1 MLPHL
6 KADKVEGL
14 QWNPGL
20 STPIANM
27 VENKIWSPFS
37 ILLQVENPGCGY
49 QPRPASG
56 SHKEE
61 LEHPHTL
68 CYSRQDLRFQEVPI
82 RIPPLSV
89 WTTVAFL
96 PDANCSADPL
106 CPQAP
111 PPIQTL
117 LRHICIPVWTHTHM
131 CETHCFYSMHSYY
144 LVLNFVQAC
153 TNCLLLLWP
162 AFSRMLGCKLQKGR
176 DLFTGSECEL

>member
-61 LEHPHTL
+61 LGHPHTL

-89 WTTVAFL
+89 WTTITFL
-96 PDANCSADPL
+96 PDVNCSADPL

-111 PPIQTL
+111 PPYRHYSDTYAYPYEHPLTCAKPTAFTLCIHTTWYSILYKRAQTAY
-117 LRHICIPVWTHTHM
+117 
-131 CETHCFYSMHSYY
+131 CFYGQLSP
-144 LVLNFVQAC
+144 VC
-153 TNCLLLLWP
+153 
-162 AFSRMLGCKLQKGR
+162 
-176 DLFTGSECEL
+176 